1 MPNENNINVNNDNV
15 NINNDDNIN
24 NKNNNVNEDI
34 KDNENTVNIT
44 DEQRQLIREKIE
56 IEKKKENTE
65 SVTDNKKDFENELKN
80 VLNRLNEIETIN
92 KDLINKNN
100 NLIEENNRIKK
111 DNLINDVL
119 SRYNFISQYIKKSV
133 KKELESLTNAKEEDY
148 KNHIDN
154 LKKEEPKLFSF
165 EYNSKIN
172 QGDKHFNKDMKNL
185 SYKEMEELYRN
196 NPDKYYQMRKNSRR

>member
-1 MPNENNINVNNDNV
+1 MTNENNINDNV
-15 NINNDDNIN
+15 NTNNDDNIN

-34 KDNENTVNIT
+34 KDNENTVIT
-44 DEQRQLIREKIE
+44 DEQRQLIKEKIE

-65 SVTDNKKDFENELKN
+65 SLTDKKDFEHELKN

-92 KDLINKNN
+92 KDLIDKNN

-119 SRYNFISQYIKKSV
+119 SRYNFISQYIKKNV